1 MIPLK
6 LQPGFTLIEVL
17 VALTIVA
24 IGLLGLANLQTI
36 GLQNNH
42 SADLMSRAMWF
53 TNDIIDKARSN
64 ISQNQSFYQD
74 IYSDT
79 TTYDCNSD
87 VTQNQNDPKVK
98 QDRQEWVDTVCRE
111 LPNARI
117 TLCTSSNPSANQ
129 PCNVGGQI
137 QGITPYMVKLEWDD
151 PTQRGGGRQTLIT
164 TFQVTR
170 VPDNI
175 KDYLNQY
182 ISTSN

>member
-1 MIPLK
+1 MMPLK
-6 LQPGFTLIEVL
+6 IQSGFTLIEVL
-17 VALTIVA
+17 VALVIVA

-64 ISQNQSFYQD
+64 ISQNQSFYRD

-79 TTYDCNSD
+79 TTYNCNSNI
-87 VTQNQNDPKVK
+87 TQDQNDPKVK

-117 TLCTSSNPSANQ
+117 TLCTSSDPYANQ
-129 PCNVGGQI
+129 PCNVASQI

-151 PTQRGGGRQTLIT
+151 STQPGGRQTLIT

-175 KDYLNQY
+175 RDYLNQY

>member
-17 VALTIVA
+17 VALIIVA
-24 IGLLGLANLQTI
+24 TGLLGLANLQTI
-36 GLQNNH
+36 GLRNNH
-42 SADLMSRAMWF
+42 NTDLMSRAMWL
-53 TNDIIDKARSN
+53 TNDIIDKARSY

-87 VTQNQNDPKVK
+87 RTQNQNDPKVK
-98 QDRQEWVDTVCRE
+98 QDRQEWVDTVCRG

-117 TLCTSSNPSANQ
+117 TLCTSSNPYASQ

-137 QGITPYMVKLEWDD
+137 RGITPYMVKLEWDD
-151 PTQRGGGRQTLIT
+151 STQSGGRQTLIT

-170 VPDNI
+170 APDNI
-175 KDYLNQY
+175 RDYLNQY
-182 ISTSN
+182 